1 MFKKIGFK
9 ESKGYTLI
17 ELITVITII
26 SILSYGVFTLSPAL
40 IATQR
45 LRNNVWQLVNDLR
58 EVQERARAQ
67 LEKLKINFYV
77 YNPSVPELNNVY
89 VFELREGAIQKALN
103 EGKGIVYIINHQGE
117 FPNIVVRKFSKGIGF
132 PYAFGYTKG
141 ISTDDGLGT
150 ANSVVFGTQSSPNS
164 YFVTFS
170 FNEWGNP
177 SQGGHI
183 NLISKKLLGNT
194 KDAKGN
200 RLPKVITIYVTPATG
215 RIRFI
220 GPRDWK

>member
-1 MFKKIGFK
+1 MFKKLIFK
-9 ESKGYTLI
+9 KCKGYTLI

-26 SILSYGVFTLSPAL
+26 SILSYGVFTLSPTL

-45 LRNNVWQLVNDLR
+45 LRNDAWQLVNDLR

-77 YNPSVPELNNVY
+77 YNPSTPELNNVY

-103 EGKGIVYIINHQGE
+103 EGKDIVYIINHQGE
-117 FPNIVVRKFSKGIGF
+117 FPNIVVRKLSKGIGF

-150 ANSVVFGTQSSPNS
+150 ANSVVFGTQSSPTS
-164 YFVTFS
+164 YFVYFS

-183 NLISKKLLGNT
+183 NLISKNLLGNT